1 MKKISGLAKK
11 VDAVMRFFKGLTIAG
26 GIGCFILLAMSW
38 SDGFYEDLDFVM
50 NLDIL
55 KIQLSA
61 AYVPGVETLR
71 FYFWGMCIMGILLCV
86 WMYCLIAMFRKI
98 IKPMREE
105 LPFAGCVAGN
115 IRKLSWIMLIGEGIL
130 SVVYFVFQIWEYH
143 AFDYENL
150 FLSDKIVSV
159 GAEYYFDF
167 TFVWIFLVLY
177 LLSYVFQYGQE
188 LQIQSDETL

>member
-11 VDAVMRFFKGLTIAG
+11 VDTVMRFFKGLTIAG
-26 GIGCFILLAMSW
+26 GIGCLILLIMSW

-50 NLDIL
+50 NLDVLDIR
-55 KIQLSA
+55 LSA
-61 AYVPGVETLR
+61 AYVPNVATLK
-71 FYFWGMCIMGILLCV
+71 FYFFGMCIMGLLLCV
-86 WMYCLIAMFRKI
+86 WVYYEIVIFRKI

-105 LPFAGCVAGN
+105 LPFAGCVARN
-115 IRKLSWIMLIGEGIL
+115 IRKLSWVMLIGEGIL
-130 SVVYFVFQIWEYH
+130 SFVYFAFRIWEYH

-159 GAEYYFDF
+159 SAEYYFDF
-167 TFVWIFLVLY
+167 TFVWVFLVLY